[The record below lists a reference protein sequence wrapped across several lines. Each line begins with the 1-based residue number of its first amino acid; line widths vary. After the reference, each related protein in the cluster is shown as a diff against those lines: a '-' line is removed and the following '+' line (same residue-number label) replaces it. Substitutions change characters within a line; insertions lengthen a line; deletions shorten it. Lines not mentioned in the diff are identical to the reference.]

1 MYCSAVKEGG
11 LAEWDFLFDRFQ
23 NENVAGEQVKLLK
36 SLGCS
41 EETWLL
47 QRYLHGIHVYEGLFA
62 TFTCNNL
69 V

>member
-11 LAEWDFLFDRFQ
+11 QAEWNFLFDRFQ

-47 QRYLHGIHVYEGLFA
+47 QRYLMANMMRDFL
-62 TFTCNNL
+62 
-69 V
+69 